1 MLAWSPVPV
10 PMPVAQNMEMDGHGI
25 GHRPRDYHHSFHHHQ
40 QYSPLSM
47 PPSYQQHQQ
56 QPQQQPQHEPPRLQR
71 KRRADAPPENNERLS
86 KRMSL
91 LNLERSGQKL
101 YVPVE
106 AGNSNVP
113 SDTLPQSHRHHKHH
127 QHQHT
132 NTDDSHMQLDDTK
145 YKVYIHNLDDELSSS
160 SDGES
165 DDGKLIFLSDIE
177 KHLRSNRI
185 PPGVLKPKPDADL
198 ADKQLVL
205 YRVPSSLTVP
215 EEQDSVRKAIIEA
228 RARMREQ
235 QRAKGESALPAQP
248 VATMPAGYVPID
260 SDAPLTQ
267 APYAG
272 GDVSFQQNED
282 PDAMELD

>member
-1 MLAWSPVPV
+1 
-10 PMPVAQNMEMDGHGI
+10 MEMDGYGI
-25 GHRPRDYHHSFHHHQ
+25 GGHHRPRDYSFHHHQ
-40 QYSPLSM
+40 QYSPFSM
-47 PPSYQQHQQ
+47 PPPYQHQQ
-56 QPQQQPQHEPPRLQR
+56 YQQQEPSRPQR
-71 KRRADAPPENNERLS
+71 KRKADAPPEHNERLS

-91 LNLERSGQKL
+91 LNLEQSGQKL

-106 AGNSNVP
+106 AGNPNAP
-113 SDTLPQSHRHHKHH
+113 LDTHPQPHRHHKHH
-127 QHQHT
+127 KHT
-132 NTDDSHMQLDDTK
+132 DDDSHMQLDDTK

-165 DDGKLIFLSDIE
+165 DDGRLIFLSDIE

-185 PPGVLKPKPDADL
+185 PPGVLNPKPDSDL

-205 YRVPSSLTVP
+205 YRIPTSLTVP

-235 QRAKGESALPAQP
+235 QKPKAESNNALPVQP
-248 VATMPAGYVPID
+248 VATMPAGYVPM
-260 SDAPLTQ
+260 DADVPLTQ
-267 APYAG
+267 APGAG
-272 GDVSFQQNED
+272 GDVSFQQDED

>member
-1 MLAWSPVPV
+1 
-10 PMPVAQNMEMDGHGI
+10 MDGYGI

-40 QYSPLSM
+40 HYPSLSM
-47 PPSYQQHQQ
+47 PSPYQQHPQQQQ
-56 QPQQQPQHEPPRLQR
+56 QPQQEPPRLQR
-71 KRRADAPPENNERLS
+71 KRRADAPPEHNERLS

-91 LNLERSGQKL
+91 LNIEQSGQKL

-106 AGNSNVP
+106 AGNSN
-113 SDTLPQSHRHHKHH
+113 STASETLPQQEPQRHRHHHH
-127 QHQHT
+127 HQHT
-132 NTDDSHMQLDDTK
+132 NNDDSFMQLDDTK

-185 PPGVLKPKPDADL
+185 PPGVLNPRPDSDL

-205 YRVPSSLTVP
+205 YRVPTSLTVP

-235 QRAKGESALPAQP
+235 QREKVERESTLPAQP
-248 VATMPAGYVPID
+248 LATTPAGYVPMGLD
-260 SDAPLTQ
+260 VSMTQ
-267 APYAG
+267 APGAAG
-272 GDVSFQQNED
+272 EVSFQQNED